1 MSKNDKAIAKQE
13 PTGFAIIDQQGARE
27 TMLAA
32 FDQLGVTE
40 SLLQRIKIPTGGMSA
55 FMVEEL
61 EGQQVVQHLDVILVA
76 IKGRQKAWW
85 AKLPEEGGTGSPPS
99 CTSTDGI
106 RGFGN
111 NTLKE
116 DAAAGEHLCAECPWS
131 KFGSARNG
139 GAGKDCGDFSVM
151 FFFREGSRIPAV
163 LNVPGTSL
171 KGLQSYILKL
181 IDNGKRFEGVVTRL
195 SIKAATSK
203 SGITYSQLDLSF
215 VKDLPE
221 DDAQEMVTV
230 GKEFMDRIRSYEA
243 FGNQPGGDE

>member
-1 MSKNDKAIAKQE
+1 MSKSNKAIAKQE
-13 PTGFAIIDQQGARE
+13 PSGFAIIDQKDARE

-40 SLLQRIKIPTGGMSA
+40 SLLQRVKVPTGGMAA

-61 EGQQVVQHLDVILVA
+61 DGQNVVPHLDVIMVA

-85 AKLPEEGGTGSPPS
+85 AKMPEEGGTGSPPS
-99 CTSTDGI
+99 CTSTDGL

-111 NTLKE
+111 NTLKD

-139 GAGKDCGDFSVM
+139 GAGKDCGDYSVL

-181 IDNGKRFEGVVTRL
+181 IDNGKRFEGVVTR
-195 SIKAATSK
+195 IAVKAATSK

-215 VKDLPE
+215 VKDLSE
-221 DDAQEMVTV
+221 EAAKAMTEM
-230 GKEFMDRIRSYEA
+230 GKEFMGRIRSYDA
-243 FGNQPGGDE
+243 FNDNPGGDE